1 MAIFNRFPR
10 LTRFTLGFLAGRA
23 AVRRHALGEI
33 GKTYFAELTSIP
45 FPCLRPGQII
55 GDIARYTAEAVV
67 NVVLAMATGRK
78 YPENH
83 VYFEKRA
90 EDPIPPRKD
99 LAKEMDMTPT
109 HDRFPTHNHFRT
121 DDEFWDYLDKF
132 WRDKGDPRPGN
143 DEKPDNP
150 DNDDDNS
157 PEKPRDPS

>member
-33 GKTYFAELTSIP
+33 GKTYFAELTSTP

-55 GDIARYTAEAVV
+55 GDIVKYTAEAVV

-83 VYFEKRA
+83 VYFA
-90 EDPIPPRKD
+90 
-99 LAKEMDMTPT
+99 
-109 HDRFPTHNHFRT
+109 
-121 DDEFWDYLDKF
+121 
-132 WRDKGDPRPGN
+132 
-143 DEKPDNP
+143 
-150 DNDDDNS
+150 DNDDDNG